1 MILKYS
7 RMLIIVGGT
16 LTVAGAFS
24 QLMNV
29 NVASYIFTTGA
40 AMLIVYQFM
49 AYMTDKKK
57 DLRTQR
63 LSRLNFI
70 YSLLLGLAAY
80 FMFVQSNSWVVV
92 VLIYALV
99 SLFNSFR
106 TK

>member
-7 RMLIIVGGT
+7 RMLLIVGGT

-29 NVASYIFTTGA
+29 NVASYIFTAGA

>member
-7 RMLIIVGGT
+7 RMLLIVGGT

-29 NVASYIFTTGA
+29 NVASYIFTAGA

-49 AYMTDKKK
+49 AYMADKKK

-70 YSLLLGLAAY
+70 YSLLLGLAAFY
-80 FMFVQSNSWVVV
+80 VRTVQFVGGGSAY
-92 VLIYALV
+92 LRP
-99 SLFNSFR
+99 SFAFQFLPY
-106 TK
+106 

>member
-1 MILKYS
+1 
-7 RMLIIVGGT
+7 MLLIVGGT

-29 NVASYIFTTGA
+29 NLSSYIFSAGA

-49 AYMTDKKK
+49 AYMADKKK

-92 VLIYALV
+92 VLIYTLV